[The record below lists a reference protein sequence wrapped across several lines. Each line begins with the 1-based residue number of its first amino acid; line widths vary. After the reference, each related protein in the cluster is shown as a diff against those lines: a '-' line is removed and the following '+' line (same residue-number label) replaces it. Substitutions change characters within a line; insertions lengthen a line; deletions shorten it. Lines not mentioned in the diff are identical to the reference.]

1 MASRFGRPPPHPRL
15 GSMVELY
22 RSHLHG
28 SFNLISIGETL
39 PGKGITTEEPPPAFL
54 EVEPTG
60 TLGNEDVLNAWM
72 IHQPGTGFQAVMA
85 AEIVRDNENVP
96 CGVVGFDVLEQ
107 FDIVLRIARSR
118 AACDLLA

>member
-15 GSMVELY
+15 GLMVELY

-85 AEIVRDNENVP
+85 TEMSVIMKMSP
-96 CGVVGFDVLEQ
+96 VGLSAS
-107 FDIVLRIARSR
+107 ISLSSSM
-118 AACDLLA
+118 